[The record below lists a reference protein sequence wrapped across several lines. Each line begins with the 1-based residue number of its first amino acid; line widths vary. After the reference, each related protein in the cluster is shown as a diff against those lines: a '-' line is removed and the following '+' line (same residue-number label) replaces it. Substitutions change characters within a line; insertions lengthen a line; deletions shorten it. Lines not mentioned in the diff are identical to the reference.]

1 MALLSLLIA
10 AADGLQHPA
19 DAALAS
25 WLTSAGVSSPKA
37 AVVTTPRSVAGRG
50 VFAVAPIA
58 EDELIATIPSELI
71 LCDSSAAEAFA
82 GLDVSTER
90 ELWGPHPWLARLAAY
105 SVAANSTSSRRWS
118 EWVAA
123 WRRDDPVTRLFSSGV
138 GRGAVPLERGA
149 ELSARLDDAAAALAA
164 MSPIGIPTLTLRATL
179 DWRYECF
186 REHCEALL
194 APLELDLSRTDIG
207 VLYATVSSR
216 VAAIPGTG
224 ESYGIIPFHDFV
236 NHGYDGQDNA
246 YMVASEQG
254 DIRILALRDI
264 DAGEEVLFCYLD
276 HDDDQN
282 DEDIRAWALV
292 NWGVP

>member
-1 MALLSLLIA
+1 M
-10 AADGLQHPA
+10 Q
-19 DAALAS
+19 
-25 WLTSAGVSSPKA
+25 
-37 AVVTTPRSVAGRG
+37 
-50 VFAVAPIA
+50 
-58 EDELIATIPSELI
+58 
-71 LCDSSAAEAFA
+71 
-82 GLDVSTER
+82 
-90 ELWGPHPWLARLAAY
+90 
-105 SVAANSTSSRRWS
+105 
-118 EWVAA
+118 
-123 WRRDDPVTRLFSSGV
+123 
-138 GRGAVPLERGA
+138 
-149 ELSARLDDAAAALAA
+149 
-164 MSPIGIPTLTLRATL
+164 
-179 DWRYECF
+179 
-186 REHCEALL
+186 
-194 APLELDLSRTDIG
+194 ELDLSRTDIG